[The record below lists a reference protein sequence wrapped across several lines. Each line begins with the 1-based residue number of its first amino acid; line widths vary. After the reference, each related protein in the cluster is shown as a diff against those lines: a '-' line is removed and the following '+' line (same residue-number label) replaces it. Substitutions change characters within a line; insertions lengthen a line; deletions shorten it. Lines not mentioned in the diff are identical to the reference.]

1 MDTDKALLMDAD
13 LTDRIIGAFYAVY
26 NELGHGFLESVYEN
40 ALAIALREAGL
51 AVQHQASLSVR
62 YRSHIVGDFK
72 TDLLVEG
79 RIIVELKAVA
89 QLMPAHEAQLVNY
102 LKASGLHVGLLLN
115 FGSRPQFK
123 RKVFGQSRLDPLQ
136 SDLIRV

>member
-62 YRSHIVGDFK
+62 YRSHVVGDFK

-123 RKVFGQSRLDPLQ
+123 RKVFGQSRLDPLP

>member
-1 MDTDKALLMDAD
+1 MDADKTLLMDAD

-26 NELGHGFLESVYEN
+26 NELGHGFLENVYEN
-40 ALAIALREAGL
+40 ALVIALRETGL
-51 AVQHQASLSVR
+51 AVEHQASLTVR
-62 YRSHIVGDFK
+62 YRTHVVGDFK
-72 TDLLVEG
+72 ADLLVEG
-79 RIIVELKAVA
+79 KIIVELKAVA
-89 QLMPAHEAQLVNY
+89 QLIPAHEAQLVNY

-123 RKVFGQSRLDPLQ
+123 RKVFGQSRLDPLS